1 MNNRCDRGVKLS
13 VGDEVGR
20 FNLGSTIV
28 LVFEAPKGLKL
39 ATSIS
44 HIKSQKTNLPS
55 IDLTSQRG
63 DVNGIGNEAN
73 EMSKQTET
81 DVDDGRNCKIGQCL
95 FV

>member
-1 MNNRCDRGVKLS
+1 MSNRCDRGVKLS

-28 LVFEAPKGLKL
+28 LVFEAPKGLQL
-39 ATSIS
+39 ATSS
-44 HIKSQKTNLPS
+44 DIKSQKTNLPS

-63 DVNGIGNEAN
+63 GVNGTGNEEK
-73 EMSKQTET
+73 EMLKRTEI
-81 DVDDGRNCKIGQCL
+81 DVDNGRKCKIGQCL